1 MKSIKTSIRS
11 VNTSKSHK
19 LNLILE
25 FDEDCTTAEAI
36 EYVQNALRYY
46 DDRKIGGVYENN
58 LER

>member
-11 VNTSKSHK
+11 TTTSRLHK

-36 EYVQNALRYY
+36 EYLQNALRYY
-46 DDRKIGGVYENN
+46 DDRQEGE
-58 LER
+58 